1 MVAISAKIMFIKSVT
16 RLRGLRK
23 WNKLTSL
30 VFVKPNGRGI
40 TLPLIIL
47 LLDGRV
53 EAIDLYPMQAELK
66 FIEMPIILAFIWLNP
81 PLLEV
86 SGEVFRTEA
95 ILF

>member
-1 MVAISAKIMFIKSVT
+1 MFA
-16 RLRGLRK
+16 
-23 WNKLTSL
+23 
-30 VFVKPNGRGI
+30 KPNGRGI

-86 SGEVFRTEA
+86 SGEVLRIEA